1 MKFKL
6 EHSLQ
11 TTILGFTISGLLIVV
26 FALIVMNFRIVLDGF
41 SQVTGLLLPFIVGF
55 ALAFLMSP
63 FQNIIEKNLLKEVKI
78 TRKFKRII
86 STSLSLIFTL
96 SVLIGLFIIVTPQLI
111 SSINTLIEQ
120 IPDYIASTSSALNQ
134 LINQLNIEQEA
145 SAFLQDVSDDI
156 LQSINQLGRDVLPS
170 ILSMS
175 INLLT
180 ILFRF
185 VVGIIIAVYMLLEK
199 ERFVNQTSKLTLAL
213 FSKEDATLIFRVSNL
228 AKDKFNKFILG
239 KTVDSIIVG
248 ILSFV
253 VMSIL
258 QWPYAL
264 LISVIIGITNMIPVF
279 GPFIGAVPGF
289 LILFIVSPTT
299 ALWFILFIVILQQID
314 GNIIGPKILGDSL
327 GLPTLWIMFAIIV
340 GGGLFGIIGMF
351 LGVPIFAVI
360 YVIVKETVLFKLKD
374 KGIE

>member
-26 FALIVMNFRIVLDGF
+26 FALIVMNFQIVLDAF
-41 SQVTGLLLPFIVGF
+41 NHLAGLLLPFIVGF

-63 FQNIIEKNLLKEVKI
+63 FQNIIEKNLLKDVKL

-86 STSLSLIFTL
+86 STALSLIFTL

-120 IPDYIASTSSALNQ
+120 IPSYIDSTSAALNQ

-170 ILSMS
+170 LLSMS

-199 ERFVNQTSKLTLAL
+199 ERFLNQVSKLTLAL
-213 FSKEDATLIFRVSNL
+213 FSKEDATFIFRISSL
-228 AKDKFNKFILG
+228 ANDKFNKFIYG
-239 KTVDSIIVG
+239 KTIDSTIVG
-248 ILSFV
+248 VISFI
-253 VMSIL
+253 VMSLL

-327 GLPTLWIMFAIIV
+327 GLPTLWIMFAIIA

>member
-26 FALIVMNFRIVLDGF
+26 FALIVMNFQIVLDAF
-41 SQVTGLLLPFIVGF
+41 NHLAGLLLPFIVGF

-63 FQNIIEKNLLKEVKI
+63 FQNIIEKNLLKDVKL

-86 STSLSLIFTL
+86 STALSLIFTL

-120 IPDYIASTSSALNQ
+120 IPSYIDSTSAALNQ

-170 ILSMS
+170 LLSMS

-199 ERFVNQTSKLTLAL
+199 ERFLNQVSKLTLAL
-213 FSKEDATLIFRVSNL
+213 FSKEDATFIFRISSL
-228 AKDKFNKFILG
+228 ANDKFNKFIYG
-239 KTVDSIIVG
+239 KTIDSTIVG
-248 ILSFV
+248 VISFI
-253 VMSIL
+253 VMSLL

-299 ALWFILFIVILQQID
+299 ALWFIFFIVILQQID

-327 GLPTLWIMFAIIV
+327 GLPTLWIMFAIIA